1 MEKEGVLLCIPTQ
14 TTHIRAIP
22 VEAVDTTGAGDAFSG
37 ALATTLANGDDLSE
51 AVTFAV
57 AAGAAAVTVLGATPL
72 NADSRKDKDNPFKE
86 KS

>member
-1 MEKEGVLLCIPTQ
+1 M
-14 TTHIRAIP
+14 
-22 VEAVDTTGAGDAFSG
+22 AFSG
-37 ALATTLANGDDLSE
+37 ALANALANGNDLSE

-57 AAGAAAVTVLGATPL
+57 AAGAGGGYCARCDTL